1 MQVLWSVFVV
11 RTQRINPLLPA
22 GISFGYT
29 NLMQQDVTNSSLQD
43 APPDS
48 RPPRHTPAFEIVRDA
63 PTEDEAFLDWLA
75 TKSKEDGKYEL
86 SRGQVTRMHAWVRR
100 SHAIMCTNIMAIL
113 LTSLDRSKFHISTA
127 DFGVK
132 TPVGTRFPDVM
143 VEPVGG
149 KFKER
154 VSRNPIFITEV
165 LSPST
170 TDVDFLEKAP
180 EYMGIAS
187 LQTYLICSPDEP
199 CVWVYR
205 RGPSG
210 WNTKPERI
218 INDLAALI
226 PLGGLD
232 ISLPVTEIY
241 RGFNFTDD

>member
-1 MQVLWSVFVV
+1 MQK
-11 RTQRINPLLPA
+11 
-22 GISFGYT
+22 
-29 NLMQQDVTNSSLQD
+29 DVTKSSQPD
-43 APPDS
+43 PPPET
-48 RPPRHTPAFEIVRDA
+48 RPTRHGPAFEIVRDA
-63 PTEDEAFLDWLA
+63 PTEDEAFLDWLT
-75 TKSKEDGKYEL
+75 TKTKEDGRYEL
-86 SRGQVTRMHAWVRR
+86 SRGQVTRMQAWVRR
-100 SHAIMCTNIMAIL
+100 SHAIMCTNIL
-113 LTSLDRSKFHISTA
+113 LTVAGLLDRSKFHIASA

-143 VEPVGG
+143 IEPVGG

-154 VSRNPIFITEV
+154 VARNPIFIAEV

-210 WNTKPERI
+210 WPAKPERI
-218 INDLAALI
+218 INDLSALI
-226 PLGGLD
+226 PLGGLE

-241 RGFNFTDD
+241 RGFTFTDD

>member
-1 MQVLWSVFVV
+1 
-11 RTQRINPLLPA
+11 
-22 GISFGYT
+22 
-29 NLMQQDVTNSSLQD
+29 MQQDATNSSPQD
-43 APPDS
+43 APTDT
-48 RPPRHTPAFEIVRDA
+48 RQPRHAPAFEIVRDA

-75 TKSKEDGKYEL
+75 TKTKEDGKFEL
-86 SRGQVTRMHAWVRR
+86 SRGQVTRMQAWVRR
-100 SHAIMCTNIMAIL
+100 SHAIMCTNIM
-113 LTSLDRSKFHISTA
+113 LTVAGALDRSKFHISSA

-143 VEPVGG
+143 VEPAGG

-154 VSRNPIFITEV
+154 VSRNPIFIAEV

-187 LQTYLICSPDEP
+187 LQTYLICSPEEP

-205 RGPSG
+205 RGPAG
-210 WNTKPERI
+210 WPARPERI
-218 INDLAALI
+218 INDLAASI
-226 PLGGLD
+226 PIGGLE
-232 ISLPVTEIY
+232 ISLPVAEIY